1 MGQVCCLRRNNNVK
15 SIYRYKSL
23 MQHIIENDKEGD
35 KNYIMDVLEKNN
47 IDKNNFTNDIIKIIS
62 KSLYDDIAKSYSYD
76 DLSDRKV
83 VQDSLE
89 KIRETLRFSKPEPL
103 IF

>member
-1 MGQVCCLRRNNNVK
+1 
-15 SIYRYKSL
+15 
-23 MQHIIENDKEGD
+23 MQHIIENNKEGD

-76 DLSDRKV
+76 ELSERKV
-83 VQDSLE
+83 VQDSLK
-89 KIRETLRFSKPEPL
+89 KIRETLRFSKPEAL
-103 IF
+103 RF

>member
-47 IDKNNFTNDIIKIIS
+47 IDKNNFTNDIT
-62 KSLYDDIAKSYSYD
+62 KSYSYD
-76 DLSDRKV
+76 ELSDRKV

-103 IF
+103 RF